1 MNNNTKTN
9 LTETV
14 ERRTFLKVLGSA
26 GPAAAISACSPVPPE
41 QIIPY
46 VVPPDDAVPGVA
58 TWYASVCGEC
68 PGGCG
73 TLVRTREGRPVKV
86 EGNPKHPD
94 NLGTLC
100 ARGQSALQGTYNPD
114 RFRQPLVRRA
124 ATTNRPGVLEA
135 TNWNEAEQAVVERI
149 LELQKTGQVDRV
161 AVVTPLLSGTLDELT
176 DTWAAAVG
184 GARRFRYE
192 AFAYEAIRE
201 ANRIVFDRPTVP
213 QHDFDRADLLVSFGA
228 DFMET
233 WLAPVK
239 YTRLHTDA
247 RRVQNG
253 IKSRFVHL
261 EARLSMTASSAD
273 EWIPVQPGTEGLV
286 AMAMVHTILAE
297 QRVQAQ
303 DLSDEA
309 LRQIEVFIGETSA
322 ETVSAQTGIPATRI
336 VDLARAFSDPN
347 IGPGRTLAVGGGIA
361 VSGENATEAQI
372 AIALLN
378 LVAGNIGST
387 VRLDATSIWDHVNS
401 YSDMLTLT
409 QAMSNGEIEVAI
421 FHNVNPVF
429 TLPAAADFGSALDNV
444 PFVVSTSS
452 YPDET
457 SARAHIVIP
466 THTPLESW
474 GDHRPGNGISGLMQ
488 PTMQPLFDTKHFG
501 DVLLGIGR
509 ALTVPSAPE
518 ESGPEPE
525 SDLSQLPDG
534 DFYEVLR
541 DTWRKI
547 QTTGNTPEVN
557 DSTDA
562 ENIDFEDYWASAL
575 RNGGIWNST
584 NEVAATPIEAIGDLT
599 NTGSDDPSENDRPL
613 TLVTYPSL
621 HFYDGRGANRPWLQ
635 EIPDPILK
643 ATWGSWAEMSPGTA
657 DSIGAVDGQLVSL
670 ETDYGSADATVIVNN
685 DMADGTVAIPIGQG
699 HTEFGRYAN
708 DRGIN
713 PMVVLNPTPETV
725 SGGVRWAGT
734 KVTATPRDLHR
745 PIPRLQNTFDQ
756 DGRDIAKS
764 VSLTALAAGE
774 SHPEEEHF
782 SLYPEHEH
790 PNYRWGMAID
800 LDSCNGCNA
809 CVAACYAENNIPVM
823 GAERML
829 RGRTMSWMRI
839 ERFVDKSPDVN
850 APAQTKFLPML
861 CQQCDHAPCETVC
874 PVFATYHTDEGLNAQ
889 VYNRCV
895 GTRYCANNCPYKVRR
910 FNWFEPEFPDPLNLQ
925 LNPDVTARSAGVME
939 KCTFCVQRIAG
950 GKDTARDAGR
960 MVKDGE
966 VTPACAQTCP
976 AQAIVFGNLN
986 DPNSKV
992 SRLSQDDRS
1001 YHALGIVNTKPAI
1014 TYLKKVVQE
1023 RSSTS

>member
-1 MNNNTKTN
+1 
-9 LTETV
+9 
-14 ERRTFLKVLGSA
+14 
-26 GPAAAISACSPVPPE
+26 
-41 QIIPY
+41 
-46 VVPPDDAVPGVA
+46 
-58 TWYASVCGEC
+58 
-68 PGGCG
+68 
-73 TLVRTREGRPVKV
+73 
-86 EGNPKHPD
+86 
-94 NLGTLC
+94 
-100 ARGQSALQGTYNPD
+100 
-114 RFRQPLVRRA
+114 
-124 ATTNRPGVLEA
+124 
-135 TNWNEAEQAVVERI
+135 
-149 LELQKTGQVDRV
+149 
-161 AVVTPLLSGTLDELT
+161 
-176 DTWAAAVG
+176 
-184 GARRFRYE
+184 
-192 AFAYEAIRE
+192 
-201 ANRIVFDRPTVP
+201 
-213 QHDFDRADLLVSFGA
+213 
-228 DFMET
+228 
-233 WLAPVK
+233 
-239 YTRLHTDA
+239 
-247 RRVQNG
+247 
-253 IKSRFVHL
+253 
-261 EARLSMTASSAD
+261 
-273 EWIPVQPGTEGLV
+273 
-286 AMAMVHTILAE
+286 
-297 QRVQAQ
+297 
-303 DLSDEA
+303 
-309 LRQIEVFIGETSA
+309 
-322 ETVSAQTGIPATRI
+322 
-336 VDLARAFSDPN
+336 
-347 IGPGRTLAVGGGIA
+347 
-361 VSGENATEAQI
+361 
-372 AIALLN
+372 
-378 LVAGNIGST
+378 
-387 VRLDATSIWDHVNS
+387 
-401 YSDMLTLT
+401 
-409 QAMSNGEIEVAI
+409 
-421 FHNVNPVF
+421 
-429 TLPAAADFGSALDNV
+429 
-444 PFVVSTSS
+444 
-452 YPDET
+452 
-457 SARAHIVIP
+457 
-466 THTPLESW
+466 
-474 GDHRPGNGISGLMQ
+474 
-488 PTMQPLFDTKHFG
+488 
-501 DVLLGIGR
+501 
-509 ALTVPSAPE
+509 
-518 ESGPEPE
+518 
-525 SDLSQLPDG
+525 
-534 DFYEVLR
+534 
-541 DTWRKI
+541 
-547 QTTGNTPEVN
+547 
-557 DSTDA
+557 
-562 ENIDFEDYWASAL
+562 
-575 RNGGIWNST
+575 
-584 NEVAATPIEAIGDLT
+584 
-599 NTGSDDPSENDRPL
+599 
-613 TLVTYPSL
+613 
-621 HFYDGRGANRPWLQ
+621 
-635 EIPDPILK
+635 
-643 ATWGSWAEMSPGTA
+643 MSPGTA

-756 DGRDIAKS
+756 NGRDIAKS

-960 MVKDGE
+960 MVQDGE